1 MIEKKLKRSAKKITM
16 PNELK
21 ERILEKCDTADT
33 TENTEITFTVEP
45 FRPHIFR
52 RIAFGATAI
61 AVAVGI
67 AGYSGYLI
75 SRDGNF
81 SGTEV
86 TESITEETTEPPTE
100 EPVTIAPFSDFAIK
114 EYSFNSEIIPTEK
127 RIEIADFFNSQI
139 WKTLDNPRKDYMG
152 AIVYQF
158 IEKDSIIIYSEGI
171 LEYTDENG
179 NVSQYEINLD
189 LFNLHVGNIL
199 YGDEFS
205 SKVPFSELDGS
216 TIIFDGY
223 RNFVPAGELD
233 ETKSQHISDFFK
245 SMQWQEIEQPET
257 KYGFYPSIDSI
268 GFTVHKGDLSYYLIF
283 SMNGENYAT
292 YTISGIAPYGDDDPM
307 HVKAVNEK
315 KYFAIDENKIREAL
329 AMYLADSTDMY
340 APFGTLYKMTNSLQC
355 KSEIYTGEISGD
367 KLKSLSTAFLGWN
380 WSDASYTKIDGIP
393 EYTFSC
399 DDFTVYVF
407 ADGTVVWD
415 GIKSVNEPKTY
426 VYYNNVDGDD
436 DPLRSTGDLCL
447 LIEEVLMDNNPVV
460 KIQ

>member
-75 SRDGNF
+75 SRNGSF

-100 EPVTIAPFSDFAIK
+100 EPVTIAPFSDFASK

-127 RIEIADFFNSQI
+127 RIEIADFFSNYI
-139 WKTLDNPRKDYMG
+139 WKTLDVQESYMG
-152 AIVYQF
+152 GIAYQF
-158 IEKDSIIIYSEGI
+158 SADDKYITVYYDGV
-171 LEYTDENG
+171 LEYRTAENITY
-179 NVSQYEINLD
+179 YEIDFEEANANLSD
-189 LFNLHVGNIL
+189 IL
-199 YGDEFS
+199 YNNEFT
-205 SKVPFSELDGS
+205 PFSELDGS
-216 TIIFDGY
+216 AIIFDGY

-233 ETKSQHISDFFK
+233 KTKSQHISDFFK
-245 SMQWQEIEQPET
+245 SIQWQEIERPKT

-292 YTISGIAPYGDDDPM
+292 YTVSGIAPYGDDDPM

-315 KYFAIDENKIREAL
+315 KYFTIDENKIREAL

-340 APFGTLYKMTNSLQC
+340 APFGTLYKMTDSLQC

-380 WSDASYTKIDGIP
+380 WSDASYTKIDGFP

-415 GIKSVNEPKTY
+415 GIKSANEPKTY

>member
-45 FRPHIFR
+45 FRAH
-52 RIAFGATAI
+52 RISRIISGVATI
-61 AVAVGI
+61 ALAVGI

-86 TESITEETTEPPTE
+86 TESITEENTEPPTE

-114 EYSFNSEIIPTEK
+114 EYSFNGEIIPTEK
-127 RIEIADFFNSQI
+127 RIEIAKSFSNYV
-139 WKTLDNPRKDYMG
+139 WKTLDVQEGYMG
-152 AIVYQF
+152 GIAYQF
-158 IEKDSIIIYSEGI
+158 SADYQHITVYYDDV
-171 LEYTDENG
+171 LEYRTAENTTYYAIDFKEV
-179 NVSQYEINLD
+179 NANLSD
-189 LFNLHVGNIL
+189 IL
-199 YGDEFS
+199 YGDEFAS
-205 SKVPFSELDGS
+205 TVPLSELDGS
-216 TIIFDGY
+216 TIIFSGY
-223 RNFVPAGELD
+223 RNFIPAGELD

-245 SMQWQEIEQPET
+245 SMQWQEIEEPEI
-257 KYGFYPSIDSI
+257 KCAFYPAKDSI
-268 GFTVHKGDLSYYLIF
+268 NFTVHKGDLSYYLIF

-292 YTISGIAPYGDDDPM
+292 YTVSGIAPYGDDDPM

-329 AMYLADSTDMY
+329 AIYLADSTDMY

-355 KSEIYTGEISGD
+355 ESELYTGEISGD

-380 WSDASYTKIDGIP
+380 WSDASYTIIDGFP

-399 DDFTVYVF
+399 DNFTVYVF

-415 GIKSVNEPKTY
+415 GIKSANEPKTY